1 MWCYSWFHYYY
12 FLNSVFVVFKLKTK
26 IKCFSSISYDHCW
39 ALVYSIIQLCRCS
52 YFQHEKQKKWFFLLF
67 LLKLKKK
74 KSRWIIIIKER
85 FLFAL
90 CLRTILCFVVL
101 LFFFFYYYFVLLHFL
116 SFTAWNSLYIRIG
129 FGSWSLDSDNSV
141 NSTTS
146 TNYQFK
152 CLGNGGR
159 CKRSKNKKSK
169 RMMKKNNMIKK
180 LLCSKLLKVMAS
192 RHQSSPS
199 LYYWI
204 EQKIFNYHHS
214 ISKSYFS

>member
-101 LFFFFYYYFVLLHFL
+101 LFFFFIIISFYFIFYRLLHEIACIFVL
-116 SFTAWNSLYIRIG
+116 
-129 FGSWSLDSDNSV
+129 DSV
-141 NSTTS
+141 LGHWILTTRWIQQHQLIINLNVLEMVDDVKEAKIKNRNEWWKK
-146 TNYQFK
+146 TTWLKNFCVQNY
-152 CLGNGGR
+152 
-159 CKRSKNKKSK
+159 
-169 RMMKKNNMIKK
+169 
-180 LLCSKLLKVMAS
+180 
-192 RHQSSPS
+192 
-199 LYYWI
+199 
-204 EQKIFNYHHS
+204 
-214 ISKSYFS
+214 